1 MIHKQ
6 EKSAVFSLAL
16 IMSFRM
22 LGLFMILPVFSAYA
36 HELKGATPTLIG
48 LALGIYGLTQA
59 ILQMP
64 FGSLSDRIGR
74 KPIILLGLIFFAG
87 GSVIAALSHS
97 ITGVIIGRALQGSG
111 AIGSTTLAL
120 VADLTRD
127 ENRSKAMAFIGL
139 FIGASF
145 TIAVILGPMI
155 NKLWHLN
162 GIFWTTAVLAVI
174 GIILLFTIVPTP
186 PTLVTHPEVE
196 SSPQTIRSILK
207 NTQLLRLDF
216 GIACSHAILT
226 AIFIAIPILLTQV
239 MHLGQSAQISLY
251 LSVLIFSFIG
261 MLPFII
267 LAEKKR
273 QMKGV
278 FIGAV
283 ATITLSLLLLYYF
296 HSSATSI
303 GLLLLLYFTAFTLL
317 EASLPSLVSKISPI
331 RKKGTA
337 MGIYS
342 TSQFFGIFIGGSA
355 GGFLYGHFGLNGV
368 FLFAFLAG
376 LLWLIFAVSMKQP
389 PYLSTI
395 IISMPNNNTPEN
407 FHNIGNIA
415 GVSEVALMTNEQ
427 LIYVKIDK
435 KIITEDELRN
445 RIETGNLA

>member
-1 MIHKQ
+1 MVLKH

-36 HELKGATPTLIG
+36 HELAGATPTLIG
-48 LALGIYGLTQA
+48 IALGIYGLTQA

-74 KPIILLGLIFFAG
+74 KPIILLGLIFFAV
-87 GSVIAALSHS
+87 GSVIAAMSHS
-97 ITGVIIGRALQGSG
+97 ITGVIIGRAVQGAG

-145 TIAVILGPMI
+145 TIAVILGPII
-155 NKLWHLN
+155 NNVWHLN
-162 GIFWTTAVLAVI
+162 GIFWVTAALAVV
-174 GIILLFTIVPTP
+174 GIILLFTIVPSP
-186 PTLVTHPEVE
+186 PTLVMHPDVE
-196 SSPQTIRSILK
+196 SSPHTIRSILK
-207 NTQLLRLDF
+207 NKQLLRLDL

-226 AIFIAIPILLTQV
+226 AIFIAIPILLTHV
-239 MHLGQSAQISLY
+239 MHLGQSTQISLY

-261 MLPFII
+261 MVPFII
-267 LAEKKR
+267 FAEKKR
-273 QMKGV
+273 QMKTI

-283 ATITLSLLLLYYF
+283 ATITASLLLLYYF
-296 HSSATSI
+296 HSSAMSI
-303 GLLLLLYFTAFTLL
+303 GILLLLYFTAFTLL

-342 TSQFFGIFIGGSA
+342 TSQFFGIFVGGA
-355 GGFLYGHFGLNGV
+355 LGGFLYGHFGLNGV
-368 FLFAFLAG
+368 FLFAFSTG
-376 LLWLIFAVSMKQP
+376 LLWLIFAISMKQP

-395 IISMPNNNTPEN
+395 IINIPAGQPLEN
-407 FHNIGNIA
+407 FHNIGKIA